1 MSVKRVFLI
10 VLDSFGVG
18 RARDAENFGDDG
30 SNTFAAVKD
39 SVYFNV
45 PNMRKLGLYKIA
57 DEKTAEKSLGVCA
70 KLNEFSAGK
79 DTTAG
84 HWELAGVITTEPMP
98 TYPEGFP
105 DEITEEFA
113 RLTGRAVLC
122 NKVGS
127 GMKMI
132 EEYAE
137 EQAKTGGLIVY
148 TSADSVFQIAAHEE
162 IISVEE
168 LYRCCEIARK
178 LLCGKHGVGR
188 VIARPFSGMAPNYF
202 RTARRKDYSL
212 EAPSETMVDILKK
225 SGLCTI
231 GVGKI
236 WDIFAGR
243 GISESIKTSGNRDGM
258 KKTIELQE
266 RDFEGLCFV
275 NLVDFDMLYG
285 HRNDRDGYAR
295 ALSEF
300 DSLLGRFLYDMKDDD
315 LLIITA
321 DHGCDPAT
329 ESTDHSREQVPLM
342 VYGKK
347 VKENVWLGERNMSD
361 VSATVLDIFGCDK
374 CDTSG
379 ESFWGRIKR

>member
-18 RARDAENFGDDG
+18 GARDAEKFGDEG
-30 SNTFAAVKD
+30 SNTFA
-39 SVYFNV
+39 SLRENVYLSV
-45 PNMRKLGLYKIA
+45 PNMRRLGLYKIA
-57 DEKTAEKSLGVCA
+57 GEEPAEESRGA
-70 KLNEFSAGK
+70 YARLNELSAGK

-84 HWELAGVITTEPMP
+84 HWELSGVVTSEAMP

-105 DEITEEFA
+105 PEITEEFS
-113 RLTGRAVLC
+113 RLTGRKVLC
-122 NKVGS
+122 NKAGS

-162 IISVEE
+162 IIGIEE
-168 LYRCCEIARK
+168 LYRCCEIARG

-188 VIARPFSGMAPNYF
+188 VIARPFVKENGKYI
-202 RTARRKDYSL
+202 RTSRRKDYSL
-212 EAPSETMVDILKK
+212 EAPRSTMPDILKAN
-225 SGLCTI
+225 GFCTI

-243 GISESIKTSGNRDGM
+243 GISESVKTSGNRDGM
-258 KKTIELQE
+258 EKTLELQK

-285 HRNDRDGYAR
+285 HRNDKDGYAA

-300 DSLLGRFLYDMKDDD
+300 DSVLGEFLYRMKDEDV
-315 LLIITA
+315 LIITA
-321 DHGCDPAT
+321 DHGCDPST

-342 VYGKK
+342 VYGKR
-347 VKENVWLGERNMSD
+347 VKENVWLGEGNMSD

-374 CDTSG
+374 GDTSG
-379 ESFWGRIKR
+379 ESFWERIKR

>member
-10 VLDSFGVG
+10 ALDSFGVG
-18 RARDAENFGDDG
+18 GAHDAEKFGDEG
-30 SNTFAAVKD
+30 SDTFA
-39 SVYFNV
+39 SLRGNVYLSV
-45 PNMRKLGLYKIA
+45 PNMRRLGLYKIA
-57 DEKTAEKSLGVCA
+57 GEKTAEKSRGA
-70 KLNEFSAGK
+70 YARLNELSAGK

-84 HWELAGVITTEPMP
+84 HWELAGVVTGEAMP

-105 DEITEEFA
+105 PEITEEFS
-113 RLTGRAVLC
+113 RLTGRKVLC

-132 EEYAE
+132 EDYAE

-162 IISVEE
+162 IIGIEE
-168 LYRCCEIARK
+168 LYRCCEIARS

-188 VIARPFSGMAPNYF
+188 VIARPFVKENGKYI
-202 RTARRKDYSL
+202 RTSRRKDYSL
-212 EAPSETMVDILKK
+212 EAPSDTMTDILKNN
-225 SGLCTI
+225 GLLTI

-258 KKTIELQE
+258 KKTLELQE

-285 HRNDRDGYAR
+285 HRNNKDGYAA

-300 DSLLGRFLYDMKDDD
+300 DSLLGEFLYRMKDEDV
-315 LLIITA
+315 LIITA
-321 DHGCDPAT
+321 DHGCDPST

-342 VYGKK
+342 VYGKG
-347 VKENVWLGERNMSD
+347 VKEDVWLGEGNMSD

-374 CDTSG
+374 GDTSG